1 MGRQWLRSHE
11 GESLMNETPSTPPT
25 EPGRGHGTEE
35 PFSWSAGGD
44 KPGSGD
50 ETTTGRPGSGKEWLG
65 QLQSMID
72 NLATNAAPVVREIG
86 AKAAELAALAG
97 EKAGPFAHR
106 AADATAQAGT
116 KVAERGRT
124 VAADL
129 RRDAA
134 KSGSE
139 AGNGSSSATTTASTS
154 GSSFGS
160 ATATAPTERR
170 GSVADSPDTLGE

>member
-1 MGRQWLRSHE
+1 
-11 GESLMNETPSTPPT
+11 MNETPSTPPT

-134 KSGSE
+134 KSGSDT
-139 AGNGSSSATTTASTS
+139 ANGSSSASTS
-154 GSSFGS
+154 GSAFGS
-160 ATATAPTERR
+160 TTATAPTERP
-170 GSVADSPDTLGE
+170 GTIADSPDTLGE